1 LARVSSAWR
10 CKGQGRPTWGLPA
23 SKGSVGPMVGL
34 VPLLLAPVL
43 GLLVFTA
50 FSVFI

>member
-1 LARVSSAWR
+1 M
-10 CKGQGRPTWGLPA
+10 WGLTA

-50 FSVFI
+50 FSVFTAQQDEAYFRSAR

>member
-1 LARVSSAWR
+1 
-10 CKGQGRPTWGLPA
+10 
-23 SKGSVGPMVGL
+23 MVGL